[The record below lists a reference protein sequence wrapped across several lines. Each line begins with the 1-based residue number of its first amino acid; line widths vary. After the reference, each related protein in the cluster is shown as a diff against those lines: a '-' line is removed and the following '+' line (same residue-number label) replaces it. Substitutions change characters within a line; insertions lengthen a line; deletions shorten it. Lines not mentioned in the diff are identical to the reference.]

1 MSAFDSSTMKL
12 YIYPVVRRIAIVIL
26 LLAPM
31 CMTYAQ
37 ELEYNM
43 ELGGMAGGCFY
54 MGDANYATP
63 LKNMAMAG
71 GVLARYN
78 INPRMA
84 VKGDLAVGRIK
95 GTTKGLAN
103 KYPNSAHTTFCRN
116 VYELGAQF
124 EYNFFAYGTGSGYKD
139 SHRLAPYILAGVG
152 LAYAPKPANHVVA
165 MILPVGIGVKYK
177 LAHRLNVGAEWTM
190 RFSSSDRL
198 DVTHAVGLQLDD
210 PYGIESKGLK
220 NKDSYSWL
228 MLYVSYDMF
237 PKYRK
242 CNN

>member
-1 MSAFDSSTMKL
+1 MMRDTRQMTSRLTAMT
-12 YIYPVVRRIAIVIL
+12 L
-26 LLAPM
+26 LFVLT
-31 CMTYAQ
+31 CMASAQ

-54 MGDANYATP
+54 MGDANYTTP

-71 GVLARYN
+71 GMLARYN

-84 VKGDLAVGRIK
+84 VKGNLAVGHIK
-95 GTTKGLAN
+95 GSTKKMAN
-103 KYPNSAHTTFCRN
+103 KYPDQAHATFSRN

-124 EYNFFAYGTGSGYKD
+124 EYNFFAYGTGAGYKD
-139 SHRLAPYILAGVG
+139 SHRLTPYILVGVG
-152 LAYAPKPANHVVA
+152 LTYASKPANHVVA
-165 MILPVGIGVKYK
+165 MNLPVGIGVKYK
-177 LAHRLNVGAEWTM
+177 VTHRLNIGAEWTI
-190 RFSSSDRL
+190 RFTSSDCL
-198 DVTHAVGLQLDD
+198 DVTNTTALQLDD
-210 PYGIESKGLK
+210 PYGIKSKGLK

-228 MLYVSYDMF
+228 MLYISYDMF

>member
-1 MSAFDSSTMKL
+1 MMHGIRQMIGKMAT
-12 YIYPVVRRIAIVIL
+12 AL
-26 LLAPM
+26 LLLLFV
-31 CMTYAQ
+31 CTVSAQ

-43 ELGGMAGGCFY
+43 ELGGMMGGCFY
-54 MGDANYATP
+54 MGDANYTTP
-63 LKNMAMAG
+63 FKDVAMVG

-95 GTTKGLAN
+95 GSTKGMEN
-103 KYPNSAHTTFCRN
+103 KFPNGEHSTFSRN

-124 EYNFFAYGTGSGYKD
+124 ECNLFAYGTGAGYKD
-139 SHRLAPYILAGVG
+139 SRRLAPYMLAGIG
-152 LAYAPKPANHVVA
+152 MTYAPKPANHVVA
-165 MILPVGIGVKYK
+165 MNIPLGLGVKYK
-177 LAHRLNVGAEWTM
+177 LAERLNVGAEWSM
-190 RFSSSDRL
+190 RFTTSDKL
-198 DVTHAVGLQLDD
+198 DVTNKAGLQLND
-210 PYGIESKGLK
+210 PYGIKGKGLK

-228 MLYVSYDMF
+228 MLYISYDMF

>member
-1 MSAFDSSTMKL
+1 MKHKTRQM
-12 YIYPVVRRIAIVIL
+12 IYRLAAVFL
-26 LLAPM
+26 LLSSV
-31 CMTYAQ
+31 CVTTAQ
-37 ELEYNM
+37 ELEYNL

-54 MGDANYATP
+54 MGDANNTSLSGSGA
-63 LKNMAMAG
+63 LAG

-84 VKGDLAVGRIK
+84 VKGNLAVGRIK
-95 GTTKGLAN
+95 GTTVGKDN
-103 KYPNSAHTTFCRN
+103 RFPNGGDVAFGRN
-116 VYELGAQF
+116 VFELGAQY
-124 EYNFFAYGTGSGYKD
+124 ECHFFAYGTGVGYKD
-139 SHRLAPYILAGVG
+139 SRRIAPYLLGG
-152 LAYAPKPANHVVA
+152 LGLTYAPKPANHVVA
-165 MILPVGIGVKYK
+165 LSIPVGGGVKYK
-177 LAHRLNVGAEWTM
+177 LAERINVGAEWTI
-190 RFSSSDRL
+190 RFTTSDRL
-198 DVTHAVGLQLDD
+198 DVVNVSGLMLDD

>member
-1 MSAFDSSTMKL
+1 MMHVTRQITGKL
-12 YIYPVVRRIAIVIL
+12 AAVL
-26 LLAPM
+26 LLL
-31 CMTYAQ
+31 TTVHVVSAQ

-43 ELGGMAGGCFY
+43 ELGGMMGGCFY
-54 MGDANYATP
+54 MGDANYTTP
-63 LKNMAMAG
+63 FKDVSMAG
-71 GVLARYN
+71 GILARYN

-95 GTTKGLAN
+95 GSTKGMEN
-103 KYPNSAHTTFCRN
+103 KFPNGEHSTFNRN

-124 EYNFFAYGTGSGYKD
+124 ECNLFAYGTGAGYKD
-139 SHRLAPYILAGVG
+139 SRRLAPYMLAGIG
-152 LAYAPKPANHVVA
+152 MTYAPKPANHVVA
-165 MILPVGIGVKYK
+165 MNIPLGLGVKYK
-177 LAHRLNVGAEWTM
+177 LAERLNVGAEWSM
-190 RFSSSDRL
+190 RFTTSDKL
-198 DVTHAVGLQLDD
+198 DVTSKDGLQLND
-210 PYGIESKGLK
+210 PYGIDGKGLK

>member
-1 MSAFDSSTMKL
+1 MRQAT
-12 YIYPVVRRIAIVIL
+12 RRMIGRVAATL
-26 LLAPM
+26 LLLLPVCGVA
-31 CMTYAQ
+31 AQ
-37 ELEYNM
+37 SLEYNM

-54 MGDANYATP
+54 MGDANNTTP
-63 LKNMAMAG
+63 FKDVQLAG

-95 GTTKGLAN
+95 GTTEGLAN
-103 KYPNSAHTTFCRN
+103 KFPNGEHSSFGRN

-124 EYNFFAYGTGSGYKD
+124 EYHFFAYGTGAGYKD
-139 SHRLAPYILAGVG
+139 SHRLAPYIQAGVG
-152 LAYAPKPANHVVA
+152 VTYAPKPANHVVA
-165 MILPVGIGVKYK
+165 MNLPVGLGVKYK
-177 LAHRLNVGAEWTM
+177 LADRLNVGAEWTM
-190 RFSSSDRL
+190 RFTSSDRL
-198 DVTHAVGLQLDD
+198 DVTHAVGMQLDD

-228 MLYVSYDMF
+228 MVYVSYDMF
-237 PKYRK
+237 PKYRR

>member
-1 MSAFDSSTMKL
+1 MMHVTRQVTGKL
-12 YIYPVVRRIAIVIL
+12 AAVL
-26 LLAPM
+26 LLL
-31 CMTYAQ
+31 TTVHVVSAQ

-43 ELGGMAGGCFY
+43 ELGGMMGGCFY
-54 MGDANYATP
+54 MGDANYTTP
-63 LKNMAMAG
+63 FKDVSMAG
-71 GVLARYN
+71 GILARYN

-95 GTTKGLAN
+95 GSTKGMEN
-103 KYPNSAHTTFCRN
+103 KFPNGEHSTFSRN

-124 EYNFFAYGTGSGYKD
+124 ECNLFAYGTGAGYKD
-139 SHRLAPYILAGVG
+139 SRRLAPYMLAGIG
-152 LAYAPKPANHVVA
+152 MTYAPKPANHVVA
-165 MILPVGIGVKYK
+165 MNIPLGLGVKYK
-177 LAHRLNVGAEWTM
+177 LAERLNVGAEWSM
-190 RFSSSDRL
+190 RFTTSDKL
-198 DVTHAVGLQLDD
+198 DVTSKDGLQLND
-210 PYGIESKGLK
+210 PYGIDGKGLK

>member
-1 MSAFDSSTMKL
+1 MKQN
-12 YIYPVVRRIAIVIL
+12 RRHNIIRYMAAATL
-26 LLAPM
+26 LLASV
-31 CMTYAQ
+31 CVVSAQ

-43 ELGGMAGGCFY
+43 ELGGMVGGSFY
-54 MGDANYATP
+54 MGDANYTTP
-63 LKNMAMAG
+63 LKDMAMTG

-95 GTTKGLAN
+95 GTTEGQAN
-103 KYPNSAHTTFCRN
+103 KYPGEANTTFSRN

-124 EYNFFAYGTGSGYKD
+124 EYNFFAYGTGAGYKD
-139 SHRLAPYILAGVG
+139 SRRLASYILAGVG
-152 LAYAPKPANHVVA
+152 LTYAPKPANHVIA
-165 MILPVGIGVKYK
+165 MNLPIGIGVKYK
-177 LAHRLNVGAEWTM
+177 LAERLNIGAEWTM
-190 RFSSSDRL
+190 RFTTSDRL
-198 DVTHAVGLQLDD
+198 DVTNAVGLQFDD
-210 PYGIESKGLK
+210 PYGIESGLLK

-228 MLYVSYDMF
+228 ILYVSYDMF

>member
-1 MSAFDSSTMKL
+1 MMHVTRQITGKL
-12 YIYPVVRRIAIVIL
+12 AAVL
-26 LLAPM
+26 LLL
-31 CMTYAQ
+31 TTVHVVSAQ

-43 ELGGMAGGCFY
+43 ELGGMMGGCFY
-54 MGDANYATP
+54 MGDANYTTP
-63 LKNMAMAG
+63 FKDVSIAG
-71 GVLARYN
+71 GILARYN

-95 GTTKGLAN
+95 GSTKGMEN
-103 KYPNSAHTTFCRN
+103 KFPNGEHSTFSRN

-124 EYNFFAYGTGSGYKD
+124 ECNLFAYGTGAGYKD
-139 SHRLAPYILAGVG
+139 SRRLAPYMLAGIG
-152 LAYAPKPANHVVA
+152 MTYAPKPAKHVVA
-165 MILPVGIGVKYK
+165 MNIPLGLGVKYK
-177 LAHRLNVGAEWTM
+177 LAERFNVGAEWSM
-190 RFSSSDRL
+190 RFTTSDKL
-198 DVTHAVGLQLDD
+198 DVTSKDGLQLND
-210 PYGIESKGLK
+210 PYGIDGKGLK

>member
-1 MSAFDSSTMKL
+1 MHDTRHITGRLA
-12 YIYPVVRRIAIVIL
+12 AVIL
-26 LLAPM
+26 LLVSA
-31 CMTYAQ
+31 CMVSAQ

-43 ELGGMAGGCFY
+43 ELGGMAGGSFY
-54 MGDANYATP
+54 MGDANCTAP
-63 LKNMAMAG
+63 FKHVAMAG

-84 VKGDLAVGRIK
+84 IKGDLAVGCIK
-95 GTTKGLAN
+95 GTTEGLAN
-103 KYPNSAHTTFCRN
+103 KFPNEAHTTFSRN

-124 EYNFFAYGTGSGYKD
+124 EYSFFAYGTGAGYKD
-139 SHRLAPYILAGVG
+139 SRRLAPYILAGVG
-152 LAYAPKPANHVVA
+152 LTYAPKPANHVVA
-165 MILPVGIGVKYK
+165 MNIPLGIGVKYK

-190 RFSSSDRL
+190 RFTTSDKL
-198 DVTHAVGLQLDD
+198 DVTNATGLQLDD
-210 PYGIESKGLK
+210 PYGIEGKVLK

-228 MLYVSYDMF
+228 MVYVSYDMF